1 MRKLLFLLI
10 FFQSIL
16 GLAASGLMQTA
27 AAQGGTAAVQSQA
40 WPTRP
45 LRLVVPFNAGL
56 TDTFGRVFAQFLG
69 ERLGQPVIVENRAGG
84 GGVVGANA
92 VARAPADGYTLL
104 LASTSTWGQ
113 TAAEMRRLPYDPE
126 RDFTPVA
133 ALARGGNVIVVHPS
147 VKANTLA
154 ELMTYA
160 RANPGRLRYCSAG
173 IGSNAHFVG
182 VLLAH
187 RQRVELQHV
196 PYKGGGAGVTDLLSG
211 QIEMCV
217 SGTPTGAP
225 HVRAGALRALAV
237 TSAARTPLMPEVPTM
252 AEAGFA
258 DFVYGPLFGL
268 LLPAAAPT
276 AVVARLQRESASL
289 LREPAYKRRLVEIG
303 AEETEPLIG
312 EAFGRWMR
320 NEAQRTRETAALAGM
335 KDE

>member
-1 MRKLLFLLI
+1 MHKLLFLLI
-10 FFQSIL
+10 FFQSLL

-27 AAQGGTAAVQSQA
+27 AAQASTAAAA

-69 ERLGQPVIVENRAGG
+69 ERLGQTVIVENRAGG

-147 VKANTLA
+147 VKASTLA

-160 RANPGRLRYCSAG
+160 RANPGRVRYCSAG

-196 PYKGGGAGVTDLLSG
+196 PYKGGGPALSDVLAGHVKVLFAPAVSSMQHIQSG
-211 QIEMCV
+211 
-217 SGTPTGAP
+217 
-225 HVRAGALRALAV
+225 RLRAIAITGDKRL
-237 TSAARTPLMPEVPTM
+237 SSLPNVPTI
-252 AEAGFA
+252 AEAAVPGYESTVWYA
-258 DFVYGPLFGL
+258 VLAPPNTPREIVNRINTELSQILKD
-268 LLPAAAPT
+268 PAFKSMMN
-276 AVVARLQRESASL
+276 VNG
-289 LREPAYKRRLVEIG
+289 I
-303 AEETEPLIG
+303 EPLG
-312 EAFGRWMR
+312 TTPEALNSHINKEMSKWSKVIK
-320 NEAQRTRETAALAGM
+320 NAGL
-335 KDE
+335 KAE